1 MPQRSHP
8 AVSRDFPP
16 SPATGEQFKL
26 GHYRHFSPLIA
37 HRFQVNALALV
48 IFLRQP

>member
-16 SPATGEQFKL
+16 SPATGEKTKL
-26 GHYRHFSPLIA
+26 GHYRYLQLIDNQSVVA
-37 HRFQVNALALV
+37 SL
-48 IFLRQP
+48 LRAIAF